1 MKWGTDIVMETSI
14 SDTIELNSY
23 TAKYDASVKEM
34 LADKQILARI
44 LKYSLDDFANEELS
58 DIINYMD
65 EPEVSQ
71 RRVEPGFSNHQEFD
85 LYNKIMKTSEED
97 QVIGEGKIYYD
108 IRFSIY
114 RGHERIKI
122 LINIEAQKSTNPS
135 KLGYHL
141 DNRIIFYLGRMVS
154 AQKEVEFHNSEYD
167 DLKAVRSIWICM
179 DSADDEDSI
188 NRMRLVQENVYG
200 KEAKLDN
207 LDKVQGVIIRLR
219 ANENAQTSKNEL
231 IAMLEELLKCDSA
244 ESKKR
249 KLEEEY
255 NIVMDVETERRVNTM
270 CNLSEV
276 VLERGEANGEAR
288 GTQREREKIAIK
300 MIRANKPLEEIME
313 FTELSM
319 EKLQELKQSTAG
331 QTL

>member
-1 MKWGTDIVMETSI
+1 
-14 SDTIELNSY
+14 
-23 TAKYDASVKEM
+23 
-34 LADKQILARI
+34 
-44 LKYSLDDFANEELS
+44 
-58 DIINYMD
+58 
-65 EPEVSQ
+65 
-71 RRVEPGFSNHQEFD
+71 
-85 LYNKIMKTSEED
+85 
-97 QVIGEGKIYYD
+97 
-108 IRFSIY
+108 
-114 RGHERIKI
+114 
-122 LINIEAQKSTNPS
+122 
-135 KLGYHL
+135 
-141 DNRIIFYLGRMVS
+141 
-154 AQKEVEFHNSEYD
+154 
-167 DLKAVRSIWICM
+167 
-179 DSADDEDSI
+179 
-188 NRMRLVQENVYG
+188 
-200 KEAKLDN
+200 
-207 LDKVQGVIIRLR
+207 
-219 ANENAQTSKNEL
+219 
-231 IAMLEELLKCDSA
+231 MLEELLKCDSA

>member
-1 MKWGTDIVMETSI
+1 
-14 SDTIELNSY
+14 
-23 TAKYDASVKEM
+23 
-34 LADKQILARI
+34 
-44 LKYSLDDFANEELS
+44 
-58 DIINYMD
+58 
-65 EPEVSQ
+65 
-71 RRVEPGFSNHQEFD
+71 
-85 LYNKIMKTSEED
+85 
-97 QVIGEGKIYYD
+97 
-108 IRFSIY
+108 
-114 RGHERIKI
+114 
-122 LINIEAQKSTNPS
+122 
-135 KLGYHL
+135 
-141 DNRIIFYLGRMVS
+141 MVS